1 MSFSSWIYAARP
13 KTLVASFLPIVCSII
28 IVPKSTQINF
38 SIFIYTLLSA
48 LFIQIG
54 TNYINDLYDFLKGAD
69 NKFRVGP
76 KRMIQSGLI
85 SSYSMKKGILLSF
98 FISFLFGIPLV
109 IKGGW
114 IIVCIGLSAF
124 LFGYLYTA
132 TPFSLA
138 YNGLADFF
146 VLFYFGIVAVC
157 GSYYLQTG
165 EFNQI
170 ALLTGVSMGCLNLLL
185 LIVNNIRDY
194 DNDNRVNKKTLVV
207 KFGLVFARIQ
217 AVLMFVISYICIY
230 YIGCYLENMFI
241 LFYSLLNIPL
251 SIIILYDL
259 FYKKD
264 LQLNK
269 TLPKVSL
276 YLIFHTMLLAAGFH
290 L

>member
-1 MSFSSWIYAARP
+1 MKFSSWIYAARP
-13 KTLVASFLPIVCSII
+13 KTLVASFLPVVSSII
-28 IVPKSTQINF
+28 IIPNSIQINF
-38 SIFIYTLLSA
+38 SIFIYTVLSA

-85 SSYSMKKGILLSF
+85 SLDLMKKGILVSF
-98 FISFLFGIPLV
+98 FIAFLFGIPLV

-132 TPFSLA
+132 TSFSLA

-146 VLFYFGIVAVC
+146 VLFYFGIIAVC
-157 GSYYLQTG
+157 GSFYLQTG
-165 EFNQI
+165 EFSQI
-170 ALLTGVSMGCLNLLL
+170 ALLIGISMGCLNLLL
-185 LIVNNIRDY
+185 LIVNNMRDY
-194 DNDNRVNKKTLVV
+194 HNDNRVNKTTLVV
-207 KFGLVFARIQ
+207 KFGLVFGKLQ

-230 YIGCYLENMFI
+230 FVGYYLENMFI
-241 LFYSLLNIPL
+241 FFSSLLNFPL

-259 FYKKD
+259 LYKKD
-264 LQLNK
+264 LQLNE
-269 TLPKVSL
+269 TLLKVSL
-276 YLIFHTMLLAAGFH
+276 YLIFHTMLLAVGFW

>member
-1 MSFSSWIYAARP
+1 MKFSSWIYAARP
-13 KTLVASFLPIVCSII
+13 KTLVASFLPIVSSII
-28 IVPKSTQINF
+28 IIPNSIQINF
-38 SIFIYTLLSA
+38 SIFIYTVLSA

-85 SSYSMKKGILLSF
+85 SLDLMKKGILVSF
-98 FISFLFGIPLV
+98 FIAFLFGIPLV

-132 TPFSLA
+132 TSFSLA

-146 VLFYFGIVAVC
+146 VLFYFGIIAVC
-157 GSYYLQTG
+157 GSFYLQTG
-165 EFNQI
+165 EFSQI
-170 ALLTGVSMGCLNLLL
+170 ALLIGISMGCLNLLL
-185 LIVNNIRDY
+185 LIVNNMRDY
-194 DNDNRVNKKTLVV
+194 HNDSRVNKKTLVV
-207 KFGLVFARIQ
+207 KFGLVFGKLQ
-217 AVLMFVISYICIY
+217 AVLMFVISSICIY
-230 YIGCYLENMFI
+230 FVGYYLENMFI
-241 LFYSLLNIPL
+241 FFSSLLNFPL

-259 FYKKD
+259 LYKKD
-264 LQLNK
+264 LQLNE
-269 TLPKVSL
+269 TLPKASL
-276 YLIFHTMLLAAGFH
+276 YLIFHTMLLAVGFW